1 MEKQDFLQAPVEQT
15 LDNIGFID
23 QYEIMSNQFNER
35 DERFD
40 FDNEKIIEYT
50 NELGLPLKYSKSK
63 EFFSEEVIDAFTF
76 KFGFTI
82 RFNSFEFGLSIINES
97 IGVKTSAPWHLLI
110 QLMTNW
116 GKQGGVVAFRN
127 YDDLEGILTHF
138 VRICQDIKTDL
149 LSTPASADL

>member
-1 MEKQDFLQAPVEQT
+1 MEKQDFLQTQVEQT

-23 QYEIMSNQFNER
+23 QYETMSSQFHDR
-35 DERFD
+35 DERFIYD
-40 FDNEKIIEYT
+40 KERVIKYT
-50 NELGLPLKYSKSK
+50 NGLGLPLKYSKSL
-63 EFFSEEVIDAFTF
+63 EFFSEEVIRTFAF

-97 IGVKTSAPWHLLI
+97 IGIKTSAPWHLLI

-116 GKQGGVVAFRN
+116 EKQGGVVAFRN
-127 YDDLEGILTHF
+127 YEDLEGILTHF

-149 LSTPASADL
+149 LSAPS